1 MSSQARHTVI
11 VIFLMTTM
19 MGFVMSAYFTWQ
31 ATGFTS
37 GFISAWASRYF
48 ATYIIVLPT
57 VLVVSPIAQKL
68 AGAINQ
74 WIDQRF
80 AQPNIKKT

>member
-1 MSSQARHTVI
+1 MTSEKRHTVI

-31 ATGFTS
+31 TVGFTNN
-37 GFISAWASRYF
+37 FMQAWASRYLS
-48 ATYIIVLPT
+48 TYVVVLPT

-68 AGAINQ
+68 AQIVNG
-74 WIDQRF
+74 WFDQHF
-80 AQPNIKKT
+80 T

>member
-1 MSSQARHTVI
+1 MTSQKRHTVI

-31 ATGFTS
+31 AVGFSS
-37 GFISAWASRYF
+37 GFIEAWASRYF
-48 ATYIIVLPT
+48 STYMVVLPT

-68 AGAINQ
+68 AQTITDWFDRRA
-74 WIDQRF
+74 
-80 AQPNIKKT
+80 T